1 MVELGPFWA
10 NRRKRQFMVKPACI
24 VRKDHH
30 SEFLSRP
37 LKLRTLAM
45 RRIAK
50 LFDEGSYDE
59 SLDSFETIPSSLK
72 MEILAMIMTRNEN
85 WHSRSVAKDKVFKA
99 WLIFFTGA
107 ELVLDEF
114 LGDHWSRLVFSHVVK
129 SEYKFPGIKTV
140 TLTSREV
147 NQERLCF
154 LFEISES
161 KWKPELGIFLCQL
174 PNLTHLTV
182 NDFCDDDTVS
192 MIGKY
197 CHNLLYLKVS
207 LGPES
212 FSEQQLSDEG
222 FSDLIE
228 FQQSRPSLRE
238 VDIADCFTSAV
249 TAKTILHFA
258 KLHTVTKLHVMW
270 SHFIWMDLSIR
281 FLGKDF
287 VHNHAV
293 KVLSVKFGFDNFENS
308 RYFSADQGAIN
319 FISRVFPSLDEL
331 RIFNLCELDTE
342 EEIKNLRDTLGDK
355 IKTVSIKK
363 CKNLRV
369 ISQMVP
375 NVEKLDLGIL
385 MCPDTSEV
393 VFNNLTELSIH
404 KDMFAI
410 EFHFLHSMLSACSQV
425 KVFRVSAMKVTNYD
439 ESKLI
444 SLISSKRHLH
454 DLEVFSLNF
463 RTSSPM
469 TSHLLHFL
477 VTTCPRLESIESLL
491 SWNLQGLDYQL
502 LAQHGMSVMFAR
514 KTHWSLPWKTEDGR
528 LYDVDEGGHGGPGAV
543 GMGDLFDIR

>member
-1 MVELGPFWA
+1 MVEFGPFWP

-24 VRKDHH
+24 LSKEHS

-37 LKLRTLAM
+37 LKLKSLSM

-50 LFDEGSYDE
+50 LFDEGSFEDTLE
-59 SLDSFETIPSSLK
+59 SFEAIPGHLK
-72 MEILAMIMTRNEN
+72 KEILKIIKMRNEN

-99 WLIFFTGA
+99 WLTFFTGPD
-107 ELVLDEF
+107 LVLEEF
-114 LGDHWSRLVFSHVVK
+114 LGDHWSRLVFSHVIK
-129 SEYKFPGIKTV
+129 SKEKLPEIKTV
-140 TLTSREV
+140 NLTSREV

-161 KWKPELGIFLCQL
+161 KWKPDLGIFLSQL

-197 CHNLLYLKVS
+197 CHNLLYLRLS

-228 FQQSRPSLRE
+228 FQQGRPSLRE

-258 KLHTVTKLHVMW
+258 KLPTVTKLHVMW

-281 FLGKDF
+281 FLGKEF
-287 VHNHAV
+287 IQNNAV

-308 RYFSADQGAIN
+308 KYFNADQGAIN

-342 EEIKNLRDTLGDK
+342 EEIVNLRDTIGDK
-355 IKTVSIKK
+355 LKIASIKK
-363 CKNLRV
+363 CKNLKV
-369 ISQMVP
+369 ISQMLP

-385 MCPDTSEV
+385 MCPDTSGV
-393 VFNNLTELSIH
+393 VFDNLTEISIQ
-404 KDMFAI
+404 KDMFAL
-410 EFHFLHSMLSACSQV
+410 EFQFIYSMLSSCTKV
-425 KVFRVSAMKVTNYD
+425 KVFKVFALKIANYD
-439 ESKLI
+439 EQELI
-444 SLISSKRHLH
+444 QLFSSKKHLQN
-454 DLEVFSLNF
+454 LEVFSLNF
-463 RTSSPM
+463 RTSSPI
-469 TSHLLHFL
+469 TSQLVHFL
-477 VTTCPRLESIESLL
+477 VSTCPHLDRIETLL
-491 SWNLQGLDYQL
+491 SWNLEGLDYDL
-502 LAQHGMSVMFAR
+502 LVSHGKSVMFAR
-514 KTHWSLPWKTEDGR
+514 KNHWSLPWKTEDGCVHD
-528 LYDVDEGGHGGPGAV
+528 LESDNMVGGQG